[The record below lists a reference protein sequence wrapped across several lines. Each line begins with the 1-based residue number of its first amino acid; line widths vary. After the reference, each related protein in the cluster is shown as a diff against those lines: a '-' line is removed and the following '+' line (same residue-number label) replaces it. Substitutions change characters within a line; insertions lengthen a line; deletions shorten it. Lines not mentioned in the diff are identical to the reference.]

1 MAEAFLHRS
10 AIASIQLAQ
19 LRALLAAIL
28 PANPFYRRKFEGTGL
43 SPDLD
48 SLAEFTRRAPFTF
61 KQELVDDQRAQPP
74 YGTNLTFSLEQYTRC
89 HQTSG
94 SSGTPIRWLDT
105 PQSWSWML
113 DNWERVH
120 RAAGTTHRDHIY
132 FAFSF
137 GPFLG
142 FWTAFESAL
151 RIGCLCLPG
160 GGLNSVA
167 RLRAIIDNQAT
178 ILCCTPTYA
187 IRLAEVAA
195 EEKIDLSASRV
206 RTLSVAGEPGGS
218 IPATRKRLE
227 ELWPGARIFDHH
239 GMTEVG
245 PVSFECPKRPGVL
258 HIIESSY
265 YAEVIDPATGKEI
278 AAGQTGELVLTTLGR
293 TGSPLLRYRTGDLV
307 KPTCLPSELHT
318 QPCACGRFCLGLE
331 GGILGRTDD
340 MVVVRGVN
348 VFPSAV
354 EEVVRSCSGIAEY
367 QARVSNVR
375 SLAELSLQIEPT
387 ASCADVPGLVA
398 RLERMLE
405 GAFALRVP
413 VTAVPPGTL
422 PRFESKAKRWHKQ

>member
-10 AIASIQLAQ
+10 AIASIQRSQ

-28 PANPFYRRKFEGTGL
+28 PANPFYQRKLAGSGL
-43 SPDLD
+43 SADLA
-48 SLAEFTRRAPFTF
+48 SLAEFIQRAPFTL
-61 KQELVDDQRAQPP
+61 KQELVDDQQAHPP

-151 RIGCLCLPG
+151 RLGCLCLPG

-167 RLRAIIDNQAT
+167 RLRSIIDNQAT

-195 EEKIDLSASRV
+195 EEKIDLSAARIK
-206 RTLSVAGEPGGS
+206 TLSVAGEPGGS
-218 IPATRKRLE
+218 IPATRRRLE
-227 ELWPGARIFDHH
+227 ELWPGARVFDHH

-245 PVSFECPKRPGVL
+245 PVSFECPQRPGVL
-258 HIIESSY
+258 HIIETSY
-265 YAEVIDPATGKEI
+265 LAEVIDPATGKEV
-278 AAGQTGELVLTTLGR
+278 AAGQTGELILTNLGR

-307 KPTCLPSELHT
+307 KPSCVPSDIYAP
-318 QPCACGRFCLGLE
+318 PCACGRHSLALE

-354 EEVVRSCSGIAEY
+354 EEVVRSFAEIAEY
-367 QARVSNVR
+367 QARISNAR
-375 SLAELSLQIEPT
+375 ALAELSVCIEPQPG
-387 ASCADVPGLVA
+387 CADVRGLVTH
-398 RLERMLE
+398 LERKLE
-405 GAFALRVP
+405 GAFALRIP
-413 VTAVPPGTL
+413 VTVAESL
-422 PRFESKAKRWHKQ
+422 PRFEGKAKRWIRE